1 MTRRK
6 RPGLSDWQKQLIG
19 ELEALAQQHPAEI
32 RVIEQP
38 HLDPDGTMVAGI
50 SLRTADISREPGGLE
65 LKDDEHFVLRIAPS
79 LLAPPNVEVDHVCF
93 LGFPHVLQGQR
104 LCIYLDPSREWHPS
118 LGIAGSLTRLWEWLT
133 DAAGGR
139 FDASTAMYHAVGGV
153 LHRADG
159 TPTIV
164 VREAGP
170 AKRFQTARLIARSPH
185 RYDLTYSSATE
196 GLLTPVLTLAT
207 DLPFGATSSFA
218 SLLALMDDPYMDRL
232 HGRRPR
238 VLPQSPAFVTMLAT
252 RAQKNPPDTEQYFVL
267 AVPHPAGGPPHL
279 LGGRLPTP
287 TANALRS
294 IAEKHGPVIALDPA
308 KIDVNLQIEWCNMSD
323 ERQEVTTRRDDSRP
337 VNGFQGKTVHVW
349 GCGGLGSWIAEFI
362 ARAGVAHITVCDPG
376 VITGGL
382 LVRQNYV
389 EDDIGRSKADALA
402 ARLRAIR
409 DDLTVSA
416 AEGLLPDD
424 PSDFVAADLIID
436 ATVSNSITQCLDT
449 FAALPERKALI
460 AQVATDAKSGTL
472 GILNICAP
480 DTQLRPSEI
489 DQNAG
494 RTITSNGELELY
506 HGLWRESFDDHE
518 LIPTRG
524 CSVPTFHGS
533 AADLA
538 AVAATLVS
546 LLGNHLRQTAT
557 ALSGT
562 HLIALPHADSG
573 PRHYFLSV

>member
-19 ELEALAQQHPAEI
+19 ELKNLAQQRPDEI
-32 RVIEQP
+32 RVTKQP
-38 HLDPDGTMVAGI
+38 NFDPDGTAVVGI
-50 SLRTADISREPGGLE
+50 SLRTADIPREPGGLE
-65 LKDDEHFVLRIAPS
+65 LEDDEHFVLRIPS
-79 LLAPPNVEVDHVCF
+79 SHLAPPNVDVDHVRF
-93 LGFPHVLQGQR
+93 LGFPHVLMGIR

-118 LGIAGSLTRLWEWLT
+118 LGIAGLLTRLWEWLT

-170 AKRFQTARLIARSPH
+170 TKRFQTARLIARSPH

-196 GLLTPVLTLAT
+196 GLRTPVLTLAT

-232 HGRRPR
+232 HGLRPR

-252 RAQKNPPDTEQYFVL
+252 RALKNPDTEQYFVL

-279 LGGRLPTP
+279 LGGRLSIPT
-287 TANALRS
+287 TNALRR
-294 IAEKHGPVIALDPA
+294 IAKKHGPVITLDPEEFDA
-308 KIDVNLQIEWCNMSD
+308 NLQIEWCNMSD

-337 VNGFQGKTVHVW
+337 VNGYQGKTVHVW

-362 ARAGVAHITVCDPG
+362 ARAGASHITVCDPG

-409 DDLTVSA
+409 DDLTVTV
-416 AEGLLPDD
+416 AEGALPDD

-436 ATVSNSITQCLDT
+436 ATVSNSITQCLDA
-449 FAALPERKALI
+449 FAALPQRKALI

-472 GILNICAP
+472 GILSICAP
-480 DTQLRPSEI
+480 NLQLGPSEI

-506 HGLWRESFDDHE
+506 HGLWRESLDDHE

-562 HLIALPHADSG
+562 HLMALPHADSG
-573 PRHYFLSV
+573 PRHYFLPV